1 MIVVV
6 FGVAGSGKST
16 VGRAAAESL
25 GWAFFDGDDFHS
37 AANMARMRAGV
48 PLGDAERIPWLEAI
62 ARSIAAQ
69 VQAGASAVYACS
81 ALKRAYRTLLVRAIE
96 PERAR
101 FVYLHAP
108 RSVLLAR
115 LEQRVSHFFPAA
127 LLDSQLRALEPPAA
141 DEPAHAIWIDAAQP
155 VVAAVRAIRE
165 GLGL

>member
-16 VGRAAAESL
+16 VGRATAESL

-37 AANMARMRAGV
+37 AANTARMRAGV

-69 VQAGASAVYACS
+69 VQAGDSAVYACS
-81 ALKRAYRTLLVRAIE
+81 ALKRAYRALLVRAIE
-96 PERAR
+96 PEKAR

-108 RSVLLAR
+108 RAVLLER
-115 LEQRVSHFFPAA
+115 LEQRVRHFFPAA
-127 LLDSQLRALEPPAA
+127 LLDSQLRDLEPPAA
-141 DEPAHAIWIDAAQP
+141 EEPARAIRIDAAQP
-155 VVAAVRAIRE
+155 VVAAVRAIRV
-165 GLGL
+165 GLGV